1 MGFYYTMVSTLKE
14 RGIEKAEPK
23 RAVSNRNIMLPGIV
37 LLLFSSIASA
47 QQTAVSDEAGY
58 RVFVGDILEISVWKE
73 PELQKTVL
81 VRPDGKISLPLL
93 GDIDA
98 GGRAVS
104 DIRESIVD
112 EMQNYIPEPVVTVSV
127 TEIRGYKIYVIGQV
141 NNPGMYTVM
150 PTIDV
155 MQALSL
161 AGGTTAFASLNDIIV
176 LRRIGSTRQAIPF
189 RYSDVARG
197 RELGQNIELVT
208 GDVVVVP

>member
-1 MGFYYTMVSTLKE
+1 MVSTFKE
-14 RGIEKAEPK
+14 RESKKAEQK
-23 RAVSNRNIMLPGIV
+23 CAVSNRKIMLLGIV

-98 GGRAVS
+98 AGRAVS

-112 EMQNYIPEPVVTVSV
+112 EMQKYIPQPVVTVSV

-150 PTIDV
+150 PTIDI

-197 RELGQNIELVT
+197 RKLGQNIELVT

>member
-1 MGFYYTMVSTLKE
+1 MVSTLKE
-14 RGIEKAEPK
+14 RGIKKAEPK
-23 RAVSNRNIMLPGIV
+23 RAVSNRKIMLPGIV

>member
-1 MGFYYTMVSTLKE
+1 
-14 RGIEKAEPK
+14 
-23 RAVSNRNIMLPGIV
+23 MLPGIV

-47 QQTAVSDEAGY
+47 QQTAVSGEAGY

-98 GGRAVS
+98 AGRAVS

-112 EMQNYIPEPVVTVSV
+112 EMQKYIPQPVVTVSV

-150 PTIDV
+150 PTIDI

-197 RELGQNIELVT
+197 RKLGQNIELVT

>member
-1 MGFYYTMVSTLKE
+1 MLSILNE
-14 RGIEKAEPK
+14 REMKTSEPK
-23 RAVSNRNIMLPGIV
+23 FVVSNRKIMLPGIV

-98 GGRAVS
+98 AGRAVS

-112 EMQNYIPEPVVTVSV
+112 EMQKYIPQPVVTVSV

-150 PTIDV
+150 PTIDI

-197 RELGQNIELVT
+197 RKLGQNIELVT